1 MRVRPMCWLDVID
14 LRAKKRDTCSVC
26 SSWLEGTTWRTEC
39 RRHAAKRQWPL
50 PPAHE
55 SLPYVLYFITEA
67 PGMAAAAQ
75 PTSPSGAETFGP
87 SAKYAR
93 NSAVAVSLLEPRPW
107 AQRTSRCA
115 SVVLGAA
122 SVASSVEP
130 ESLRFS
136 HLSTPIR
143 HLLHAAPVAK
153 RFFDDETN
161 GAPHVAPGT
170 RDGGERGEANQ
181 SVVGDRRSTTDEVA
195 APMPAA
201 GLPPM
206 A

>member
-1 MRVRPMCWLDVID
+1 M
-14 LRAKKRDTCSVC
+14 
-26 SSWLEGTTWRTEC
+26 
-39 RRHAAKRQWPL
+39 
-50 PPAHE
+50 
-55 SLPYVLYFITEA
+55 
-67 PGMAAAAQ
+67 
-75 PTSPSGAETFGP
+75 
-87 SAKYAR
+87 
-93 NSAVAVSLLEPRPW
+93 
-107 AQRTSRCA
+107 
-115 SVVLGAA
+115 
-122 SVASSVEP
+122 ASSIEP

-136 HLSTPIR
+136 HLSTPIK

-161 GAPHVAPGT
+161 DASHVAPGT
-170 RDGGERGEANQ
+170 HDGGIDVNGRGERGEANQ

>member
-1 MRVRPMCWLDVID
+1 
-14 LRAKKRDTCSVC
+14 
-26 SSWLEGTTWRTEC
+26 
-39 RRHAAKRQWPL
+39 
-50 PPAHE
+50 
-55 SLPYVLYFITEA
+55 
-67 PGMAAAAQ
+67 MAAAAQ

-122 SVASSVEP
+122 SMASSVEP

-136 HLSTPIR
+136 HLSTPIK